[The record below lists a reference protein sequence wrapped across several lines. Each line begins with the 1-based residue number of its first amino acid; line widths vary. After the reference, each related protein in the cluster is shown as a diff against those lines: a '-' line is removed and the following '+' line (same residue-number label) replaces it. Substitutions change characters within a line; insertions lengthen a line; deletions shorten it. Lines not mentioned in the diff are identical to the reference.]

1 MADKKLSIT
10 LEANSKPATAELAK
24 FTSGLGKMEEAFVR
38 IGRVQSDLARLKPG
52 NTLGKSYGTL
62 SDKIAILKRRMATF
76 KQSSDSVQNSLKP
89 TVTQIN
95 KMKTAQKDLS
105 KALSSTVTQ
114 FKYVSKRMAK
124 AGPDAEPFI
133 ENMNQ
138 IGSSLSKARKELN
151 EFRISNKESVKEIN
165 KGHDNKQQI
174 SEALARL
181 KKYKEEVA
189 VLLKDSAGRPK
200 LAEKLISENKDIIA
214 TGKQVL
220 IEKRQIRKEEQ
231 QDNRKYL
238 QKRKSEVSDQLQ
250 ILREEVQKK
259 LQILREEAQKKREEV
274 SKERKKEQQENRKY
288 LQKRRSEAS
297 DQIQV
302 LKEEAQKK
310 LQILR
315 EEAQKK
321 REEAQKKREEAS
333 KERKKEQ
340 QDNRKYLQKRRSEA
354 SDQIQVL
361 KEEAKGKTSVLT
373 KAKNSIGKIKK
384 ANLALIKKHN
394 IAEQKENRKYLQKR
408 RSEVSDQLQIL
419 REEAQKKREKK
430 RQIRKEEQQE
440 NRKYLQK
447 RRSEA
452 SDQIQVLKEEAQKK
466 RGELRKAARK
476 EREEKQKIRQEERE
490 DNRKYLQ
497 KRKSEASAQLQILRE
512 EARAKRETLGQRIK
526 TSAKNF
532 VPYFLVYRLGTRV
545 LQSFTEALRDS
556 VNRAMDFESQMAR
569 ANTIAG
575 PFKGSI
581 EDVSQSIREMSA
593 SMGIDAVDNAKAFYN
608 VLSAGFKDN
617 PLVVLKASQKAA
629 IAGYLNVETAIK
641 GTTAVLNIWNREV
654 KDSHQINN
662 VLFKGVDQ
670 GVFVYEGLV
679 NALSKVG
686 QTSKNVGITFE
697 ETVGLLAASSKST
710 QNASVSATELRA
722 AIIAMLK
729 PGEEMQFIL
738 KSLGAETGE
747 QLVESLGS
755 GAAAFQAI
763 RMATEE
769 YGMQIAKVMGRKQA
783 LNGILSLT
791 NENFQRTGEVTAKV
805 KDEQDLL
812 NDAYD
817 KAADTLD
824 RNWKRW
830 AELATLLGEQGVLP
844 ILNTLNKAFLSNTT
858 DMEKWTKAIKEAG
871 EEWSGYLKLFK
882 LDNVN
887 SFFTFFRH
895 LPEHLMVFGASKAM
909 GKKWSKASRSDK
921 KGDTPS
927 ASYDP
932 TDAPYWNT
940 QMSSI
945 NPETEKKNKEIKA
958 RLNETRKINIEEAK
972 KLAEDKL
979 KILKESL
986 AKEFEQEGEFNSKR
1000 YEEAK
1005 KDLKRQLDIRDFTR
1019 NEYLRKLALLH
1030 IEYNDQGV
1038 KRGIEHAFKLAK
1050 KKLEIETTTE
1060 KAINAL
1066 RVKGERKT
1074 ANELLGINKTALA
1087 EINKTKADAL
1097 GTLYSLTAEANRK
1110 WMSPKAKKKAKD
1122 PSKFDRRFIQNQ
1134 GDAFKRILER
1144 AKILKGEKFK
1154 GLDKEGKSL
1163 GQALDA
1169 ISEDME
1175 GVQTTGKTKKFKDRT
1190 EAGAWFS
1197 KEKFEL
1203 MTRYQETLLFFRTLL
1218 AEQKAKARDA
1228 DKEAKRIA
1236 KEALDLL
1243 NESAQL
1249 WGGIANIVQ
1258 NVNTLWGALGEK
1270 TSKWLTGL
1278 MHVAQIMQ
1286 KIYEIKVAMNKQ
1298 KMGEA
1303 LGAIGGILG
1312 AAAGIAGLFM
1322 HKGGP
1327 IQKLHAGGS
1336 PFGGMS
1342 SNEVPIIAE
1351 RGEFMF
1357 SKRAVDNL
1365 GGQGNVA
1372 RMHQNAVS
1380 GGQQAGSNVELNV
1393 SFDPDNFRN
1402 FLTRTEE
1409 GKSIIHNAVIEAFPS

>member
-238 QKRKSEVSDQLQ
+238 QKRKSEVSDQ
-250 ILREEVQKK
+250 
-259 LQILREEAQKKREEV
+259 
-274 SKERKKEQQENRKY
+274 
-288 LQKRRSEAS
+288 
-297 DQIQV
+297 IQV

-310 LQILR
+310 
-315 EEAQKK
+315 QK
-321 REEAQKKREEAS
+321 
-333 KERKKEQ
+333 
-340 QDNRKYLQKRRSEA
+340 
-354 SDQIQVL
+354 
-361 KEEAKGKTSVLT
+361 
-373 KAKNSIGKIKK
+373 
-384 ANLALIKKHN
+384 
-394 IAEQKENRKYLQKR
+394 
-408 RSEVSDQLQIL
+408 
-419 REEAQKKREKK
+419 
-430 RQIRKEEQQE
+430 
-440 NRKYLQK
+440 
-447 RRSEA
+447 
-452 SDQIQVLKEEAQKK
+452 
-466 RGELRKAARK
+466 ELRKAARK

-686 QTSKNVGITFE
+686 QTSKNVGISFE

-738 KSLGAETGE
+738 KSLGVETGE
-747 QLVESLGS
+747 QLVASLGS

-817 KAADTLD
+817 KAAGTLD

-830 AELATLLGEQGVLP
+830 SELATLLGERGVLP
-844 ILNTLNKAFLSNTT
+844 ILKTLNKAFLSNTT
-858 DMEKWTKAIKEAG
+858 DMGNWTKAIKEAG

-895 LPEHLMVFGASKAM
+895 LPEHLMVFGAGKAM
-909 GKKWSKASRSDK
+909 GWTKALKSDK
-921 KGDTPS
+921 KGDAPN

-932 TDAPYWNT
+932 TNASYWNT
-940 QMSSI
+940 QSSSI
-945 NPETEKKNKEIKA
+945 SPETKKKNKEIKEL
-958 RLNETRKINIEEAK
+958 LNATRKINIEEAR
-972 KLAEDKL
+972 KLADAKL

-986 AKEFEQEGEFNSKR
+986 AKEFEQEGTLNLRINK
-1000 YEEAK
+1000 EAK
-1005 KDLKRQLDIRDFTR
+1005 KDLKKQLDLGNFTR
-1019 NEYLRKLALLH
+1019 KEHRRELALLG
-1030 IEYNDQGV
+1030 IEYNNQE
-1038 KRGIEHAFKLAK
+1038 KTRGIEHAFKFAK
-1050 KKLEIETTTE
+1050 KKLEIETTTA

-1066 RVKGERKT
+1066 RVKGERQT

-1087 EINKTKADAL
+1087 KINKTKADAL

-1144 AKILKGEKFK
+1144 AKILKGKKFEGLKRDEKT
-1154 GLDKEGKSL
+1154 L

-1175 GVQTTGKTKKFKDRT
+1175 GVQTTGETKEFKDRT
-1190 EAGAWFS
+1190 DAGAWFS
-1197 KEKFEL
+1197 KKKFEL

-1218 AEQKAKARDA
+1218 AEQKAKAREA

-1298 KMGEA
+1298 KMGAA
-1303 LGAIGGILG
+1303 LGSIGGIIG